1 MKGGNFVKIIVVGIG
16 KVGYTVAEQLSN
28 EKHDVT
34 VVDTNEKVLNST
46 LNSLDVIAV
55 SGNGAS
61 RQVLSEAGVDES
73 DLVIALTGS
82 DEINL
87 LCCLLATKLGANGTI
102 ARVRNREYNEDIRLI
117 KDSLGLSMVINP
129 EKEAAEEILRILKYP
144 SAKNIDTF
152 AKGKI
157 NIVSFTATKNCTLCG
172 KAVKDSFSGLKA
184 RALGCAVERG
194 NEIFIP
200 FGDSVIE
207 ENDVVAVLVAP
218 DETPTF
224 FREIGLPVNSVKK
237 TMIIGGGKIALYLA
251 TEMCRLNMDTTIIES
266 NPQTAENLSYILPK
280 ANVICG
286 DGTNRTLLME
296 EGLRDASAICCLT
309 GFDEENLILS
319 LFAKNVVPNIKTI
332 TKINRTGF
340 NEVVRSLDIGS
351 VVYPKFITSS
361 QILQHVR
368 AKKNNIGSNVETL
381 YKIIDNKVEA
391 LEFHVSEE
399 SELINTSLEELQ
411 LRSNVIIGSI
421 SRKGNVF
428 IPRGKDSL
436 QVGDSVVVVT
446 TIQGLS
452 DLDDIKKD

>member
-1 MKGGNFVKIIVVGIG
+1 MRIIVVGIG

-34 VVDTNEKVLNST
+34 LIDTNEKVLNAV
-46 LNSLDVIAV
+46 LNHLDVIAV
-55 SGNGAS
+55 HGNGAS
-61 RQVLSEAGVDES
+61 RKVLSEAGVEES

-87 LCCLLATKLGANGTI
+87 LCCLLATKLGASGTI
-102 ARVRNREYNEDIRLI
+102 ARVRNHEYYEDVRLI

-157 NIVSFTATKNCTLCG
+157 NIVSFAATKNCTLCG

-184 RALGCAVERG
+184 RALACAVERG
-194 NEIFIP
+194 NKIFIP

-218 DETPTF
+218 DEIPTF
-224 FREIGLPVNSVKK
+224 FKEIGLPVNSVKK
-237 TMIIGGGKIALYLA
+237 TIV
-251 TEMCRLNMDTTIIES
+251 ES
-266 NPQTAENLSYILPK
+266 NPKTAEELSYLLPK
-280 ANVICG
+280 ANIICG
-286 DGTNRTLLME
+286 DGTNRALLME

-332 TKINRTGF
+332 VKINRTAF
-340 NEVVRSLDIGS
+340 NEVVHSLDIGS
-351 VVYPKFITSS
+351 VIYPKFITAS

-368 AKKNNIGSNVETL
+368 ARKNNIGSNVETL

-399 SELINTSLEELQ
+399 SDIVNTSLEDL
-411 LRSNVIIGSI
+411 LLHKNVIIGSI
-421 SRKGNVF
+421 NRKGNVF
-428 IPRGKDSL
+428 IPRGKDTL

-452 DLDDIKKD
+452 DLDDIIKD

>member
-1 MKGGNFVKIIVVGIG
+1 
-16 KVGYTVAEQLSN
+16 
-28 EKHDVT
+28 
-34 VVDTNEKVLNST
+34 
-46 LNSLDVIAV
+46 
-55 SGNGAS
+55 
-61 RQVLSEAGVDES
+61 
-73 DLVIALTGS
+73 
-82 DEINL
+82 
-87 LCCLLATKLGANGTI
+87 
-102 ARVRNREYNEDIRLI
+102 
-117 KDSLGLSMVINP
+117 MVINP

-172 KAVKDSFSGLKA
+172 QAVKDSFSGLKA
-184 RALGCAVERG
+184 RALACAIERE
-194 NEIFIP
+194 NKIFIP

-218 DETPTF
+218 NETPIF
-224 FREIGLPVNSVKK
+224 FKEIGLPVNSVKK
-237 TMIIGGGKIALYLA
+237 TMIIGGGKIGHYLA
-251 TEMCRLNMDTTIIES
+251 TEMCRLNMDTTIVES
-266 NPQTAENLSYILPK
+266 NHKTAEELSYLLPK
-280 ANVICG
+280 ANIICG
-286 DGTNRTLLME
+286 DGTNRALLME

-319 LFAKNVVPNIKTI
+319 LFAKKVVPNIKTI
-332 TKINRTGF
+332 AKINRTSF

-351 VVYPKFITSS
+351 VIYPKFITAS

-399 SELINTSLEELQ
+399 SDIVNTSLEDL
-411 LRSNVIIGSI
+411 LLHKNVIIGSI
-421 SRKGNVF
+421 NRKGNVF
-428 IPRGKDSL
+428 IPRGKDML

-452 DLDDIKKD
+452 DLDDIIKD

>member
-1 MKGGNFVKIIVVGIG
+1 MKIIVVGIG
-16 KVGYTVAEQLSN
+16 KVGYTVADQLSN
-28 EKHDVT
+28 EMHDVT
-34 VVDTNEKVLNST
+34 IVDTNEKVLDAA

-55 SGNGAS
+55 GGNGAS
-61 RQVLSEAGVDES
+61 RRVLIEAGVEDS
-73 DLVIALTGS
+73 DLVIAVTGS

-102 ARVRNREYNEDIRLI
+102 ARVRNPEYNEDIRLI
-117 KDSLGLSMVINP
+117 KDSLGLSMAINP
-129 EKEAAEEILRILKYP
+129 EREAAEEILRILKYP

-157 NIVSFTATKNCTLCG
+157 NIVSFSATKNCTLCG
-172 KAVKDSFSGLKA
+172 KAVKDSFSGLSS
-184 RALGCAVERG
+184 RALACAVDRD
-194 NEIFIP
+194 NKIFIP

-207 ENDVVAVLVAP
+207 ENDIVAVLVAP
-218 DETPTF
+218 DETPGF
-224 FREIGLPVNSVKK
+224 FREIGLQVNSVKK
-237 TMIIGGGKIALYLA
+237 TMIIGGGKIGHYLA
-251 TEMCRLNMDTTIIES
+251 TEMCRLNMDTTIVES
-266 NPQTAENLSYILPK
+266 NPKTAEMLSYLLPK

-286 DGTNRTLLME
+286 DGTNRALLME

-319 LFAKNVVPNIKTI
+319 LFAKKVVPNIKTI
-332 TKINRTGF
+332 AKINRTAF
-340 NEVVRSLDIGS
+340 NEVVNSLDIGS
-351 VVYPKFITSS
+351 VIYPKFITAN

-368 AKKNNIGSNVETL
+368 AKKNNIGSNLETL
-381 YKIIDNKVEA
+381 YKLIDNKVEA

-399 SELINTSLEELQ
+399 SELVNTSLEDLQ

-421 SRKGNVF
+421 NRKGKVF
-428 IPRGKDSL
+428 IPRGKDTL

>member
-1 MKGGNFVKIIVVGIG
+1 MKIIVVGIG
-16 KVGYTVAEQLSN
+16 KVGYTVADQLSN

-34 VVDTNEKVLNST
+34 VVDTNEKVLNSA
-46 LNSLDVIAV
+46 LSDLDVIAV
-55 SGNGAS
+55 GGNGAS
-61 RQVLSEAGVDES
+61 RSVLLEAGVEDS

-87 LCCLLATKLGANGTI
+87 LCCLLATKLGTNGTI
-102 ARVRNREYNEDIRLI
+102 ARVRNPEYNEDISLI
-117 KDSLGLSMVINP
+117 KDSLGLSMAINP
-129 EKEAAEEILRILKYP
+129 EREAAEEILRILKYP
-144 SAKNIDTF
+144 SARNIDTF

-157 NIVSFTATKNCTLCG
+157 NIVSFTATKNCSLCG
-172 KAVKDSFSGLKA
+172 KAIKDSFSGLKA
-184 RALGCAVERG
+184 RALACAVERG
-194 NEIFIP
+194 SKIFIP

-218 DETPTF
+218 AETPVF

-237 TMIIGGGKIALYLA
+237 TMIIGGGRIGHYLA

-266 NPQTAENLSYILPK
+266 NPKTAENLSYLLPK
-280 ANVICG
+280 ANIICG
-286 DGTNRTLLME
+286 DGTNRSLLTE
-296 EGLRDASAICCLT
+296 EGLADMSAICCLT

-332 TKINRTGF
+332 AKINRTAF
-340 NEVVRSLDIGS
+340 NEVIHSLDIGS
-351 VVYPKFITSS
+351 VIYPKYITAS

-399 SELINTSLEELQ
+399 SEIINTSLEELQ

-421 SRKGNVF
+421 NRKGNVF
-428 IPRGKDSL
+428 IPRGKDTL

-452 DLDDIKKD
+452 DLDDIKKV

>member
-1 MKGGNFVKIIVVGIG
+1 MKIIVVGIG
-16 KVGYTVAEQLSN
+16 KVGYTVADQLSN
-28 EKHDVT
+28 EHHDVT
-34 VVDTNEKVLNST
+34 IVDTNEKVLNAV
-46 LNSLDVIAV
+46 LNNLDVIAV
-55 SGNGAS
+55 HGNGAS
-61 RQVLSEAGVDES
+61 RKVLSEAGVEES

-87 LCCLLATKLGANGTI
+87 LCCLLATKLGASGTI
-102 ARVRNREYNEDIRLI
+102 ARVRNHEYYEDVRLI

-172 KAVKDSFSGLKA
+172 QAVKDSFSGLKA
-184 RALGCAVERG
+184 RALACAVERE
-194 NEIFIP
+194 NKIFIP

-207 ENDVVAVLVAP
+207 ENDVVAVLVSP
-218 DETPTF
+218 NETPIF
-224 FREIGLPVNSVKK
+224 FKEIGLPVNSVKK
-237 TMIIGGGKIALYLA
+237 TMIIGGGKIGHYLA
-251 TEMCRLNMDTTIIES
+251 TEMCRLNMDTTIVES
-266 NPQTAENLSYILPK
+266 NPKTAEELSYLLPK
-280 ANVICG
+280 ANIICG
-286 DGTNRTLLME
+286 DGTNRALLME

-319 LFAKNVVPNIKTI
+319 LFAKKVVPNIKTI
-332 TKINRTGF
+332 AKINRTSF

-351 VVYPKFITSS
+351 VIYPKFITAS

-399 SELINTSLEELQ
+399 SDIVNTSLEDL
-411 LRSNVIIGSI
+411 LLHKNVIIGSI
-421 SRKGNVF
+421 NRKGNVF
-428 IPRGKDSL
+428 IPRGKDML

-452 DLDDIKKD
+452 DLDDIIKD

>member
-1 MKGGNFVKIIVVGIG
+1 MKIIVVGVG

-28 EKHDVT
+28 ENHNVT
-34 VVDTNEKVLNST
+34 VVDTNETVLNDA
-46 LNSLDVIAV
+46 LNDLDVIAV

-61 RQVLSEAGVDES
+61 RRVLNDAGVEDS

-82 DEINL
+82 DETNL
-87 LCCLLATKLGANGTI
+87 LCCLLATKLGAGGTI
-102 ARVRNREYNEDIRLI
+102 ARVRSHEYNEDIRLI
-117 KDSLGLSMVINP
+117 KDSLGLSMAINP

-157 NIVSFTATKNCTLCG
+157 NIVSFTATKSCTLCG
-172 KAVKDSFSGLKA
+172 KAVKDSFSHLKA
-184 RALGCAVERG
+184 RALACAVERRDK
-194 NEIFIP
+194 IFIP

-224 FREIGLPVNSVKK
+224 FKEIGLAVNTVKK
-237 TMIIGGGKIALYLA
+237 TMIIGGGKIAHYLA

-266 NPQTAENLSYILPK
+266 NPKTAENLSYLLPK

-286 DGTNRTLLME
+286 DGTNRTILME
-296 EGLRDASAICCLT
+296 EGLRETSAICCLT
-309 GFDEENLILS
+309 GVDEENLILS
-319 LFAKNVVPNIKTI
+319 LFAKSVVPNIKTI
-332 TKINRTGF
+332 TKINRTSF
-340 NEVVRSLDIGS
+340 DEVVHSLDIGS
-351 VVYPKFITSS
+351 VIYPKYITAS

-368 AKKNNIGSNVETL
+368 AKKNNIGNNVETL

-391 LEFHVSEE
+391 LEFHVSED
-399 SELINTSLEELQ
+399 SELVNTSLEELQ
-411 LRSNVIIGSI
+411 LKSNVIIGSI
-421 SRKGNVF
+421 NRKGQVF
-428 IPRGKDSL
+428 IPRGRDCL

-452 DLDDIKKD
+452 DLDDIKRD

>member
-1 MKGGNFVKIIVVGIG
+1 MKIIVVGIG
-16 KVGYTVAEQLSN
+16 KVGYTVADQLSS

-34 VVDTNEKVLNST
+34 VVDTNEKVLNSA
-46 LNSLDVIAV
+46 LSDLDVIAV
-55 SGNGAS
+55 NGNGAS
-61 RQVLSEAGVDES
+61 RSVLLEAGAEDS

-87 LCCLLATKLGANGTI
+87 LCCLLATKLGTNGTI
-102 ARVRNREYNEDIRLI
+102 ARVRNPEYNEDIRLI
-117 KDSLGLSMVINP
+117 KDSLGLSMAINP
-129 EKEAAEEILRILKYP
+129 EREAAEEILRILKYP

-157 NIVSFTATKNCTLCG
+157 NIVSFTATKNCNLCG

-184 RALGCAVERG
+184 RALACAVERG
-194 NEIFIP
+194 NKIFIP
-200 FGDSVIE
+200 FGDSVIVE
-207 ENDVVAVLVAP
+207 GDVVAVLVAP
-218 DETPTF
+218 AETPVF
-224 FREIGLPVNSVKK
+224 FKEIGLPVNSVKK
-237 TMIIGGGKIALYLA
+237 TMIIGGGRIGHYLA
-251 TEMCRLNMDTTIIES
+251 AEMCRLNMDTTIIES
-266 NPQTAENLSYILPK
+266 NPKTAENLSYLLPK
-280 ANVICG
+280 ANIICG
-286 DGTNRTLLME
+286 DGTNRALLME
-296 EGLRDASAICCLT
+296 EGLPDMSAICCLT

-332 TKINRTGF
+332 AKINRTAF
-340 NEVVRSLDIGS
+340 NEVIHSLDIGS
-351 VVYPKFITSS
+351 VIYPKYITAS

-399 SELINTSLEELQ
+399 SEIVNTSLEELQ

-421 SRKGNVF
+421 NRKGNVF
-428 IPRGKDSL
+428 IPRGKDTL

-452 DLDDIKKD
+452 DLDDIKKV

>member
-1 MKGGNFVKIIVVGIG
+1 MKIIVVGIG
-16 KVGYTVAEQLSN
+16 KVGFTVADQLSN
-28 EKHDVT
+28 EHHDVT
-34 VVDTNEKVLNST
+34 IVDTNEKVLNAV
-46 LNSLDVIAV
+46 LNNLDVIAV
-55 SGNGAS
+55 HGNGAS
-61 RQVLSEAGVDES
+61 RKVLSEAGVEES

-102 ARVRNREYNEDIRLI
+102 ARVRNHVYYEDVRLI

-172 KAVKDSFSGLKA
+172 QAVKDSFSGLKA
-184 RALGCAVERG
+184 RALACAVERE
-194 NEIFIP
+194 NKIFIP
-200 FGDSVIE
+200 FGDSP
-207 ENDVVAVLVAP
+207 N
-218 DETPTF
+218 ETPIF
-224 FREIGLPVNSVKK
+224 FKEIGLPVNSVKK
-237 TMIIGGGKIALYLA
+237 TMIIGGGKIGHYLA
-251 TEMCRLNMDTTIIES
+251 TEMCRLNMDTTIVES
-266 NPQTAENLSYILPK
+266 NPKTAEELSYLLPK
-280 ANVICG
+280 ANIICG
-286 DGTNRTLLME
+286 DGTNRALLME

-319 LFAKNVVPNIKTI
+319 LFAKKVVPNIKTI
-332 TKINRTGF
+332 AKINRTSF

-351 VVYPKFITSS
+351 VIYPKFITAS

-399 SELINTSLEELQ
+399 SDIVNTSLEEL
-411 LRSNVIIGSI
+411 LLHKNVIIGSI
-421 SRKGNVF
+421 NRNGNVF
-428 IPRGKDSL
+428 IPRGKDML

-452 DLDDIKKD
+452 DLDDIIKD